1 LGDAHDRALS
11 WVTTPKLLRL
21 AGDVIHFCDKKG
33 FGKQPPLV
41 DTFGQTKSL
50 EPPVDA
56 YMATMEA
63 SSITNYARV
72 KHQEAMKNEK
82 MAATEGIAQKQI
94 MDERRMIAET
104 CLIDRVNFS
113 KMISRVQD
121 LQRDCEMMETKCV
134 ELMTFVDK

>member
-1 LGDAHDRALS
+1 
-11 WVTTPKLLRL
+11 
-21 AGDVIHFCDKKG
+21 
-33 FGKQPPLV
+33 
-41 DTFGQTKSL
+41 
-50 EPPVDA
+50 
-56 YMATMEA
+56 MATMEA